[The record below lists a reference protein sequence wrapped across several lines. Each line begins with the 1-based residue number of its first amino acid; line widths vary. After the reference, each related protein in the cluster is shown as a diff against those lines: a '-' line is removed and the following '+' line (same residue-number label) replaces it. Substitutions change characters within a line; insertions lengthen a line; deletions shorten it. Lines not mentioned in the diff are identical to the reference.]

1 MCGSDE
7 VEGWGGGG
15 EEGGRGKW
23 GRGER
28 EGEEETN
35 MWKQQEGLPE
45 FLLLRDL
52 I

>member
-1 MCGSDE
+1 MKLRDG
-7 VEGWGGGG
+7 EGEGRKGEGESGGG
-15 EEGGRGKW
+15 
-23 GRGER
+23 GER